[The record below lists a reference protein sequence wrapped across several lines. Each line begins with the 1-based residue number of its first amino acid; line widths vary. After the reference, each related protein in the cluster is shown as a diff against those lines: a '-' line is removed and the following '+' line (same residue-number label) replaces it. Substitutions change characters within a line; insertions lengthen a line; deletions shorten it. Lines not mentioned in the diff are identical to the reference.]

1 MIKKADILVVDDEED
16 IRNLICSILEDE
28 GYETRGALGSKSAY
42 EQIESKQPD
51 LVILDIWLQGSKDDG
66 IEILENIK
74 EQYPLI
80 EVLMISGHGNVETA
94 VSAIKIGAYDFI
106 EKPFKSDRLLLM
118 IRRALENA
126 ALKQENS
133 LLREKAKQLPQEA
146 VDYNML
152 SQKTLSLL
160 ERAAPTNSRVII
172 SGEIGTGKALAARYI
187 HEHSTRSDKPFIVY
201 NCQSDD
207 PVRMEFE
214 LFGQGVDKGLFHQA
228 QNGTVLLDGIDHM
241 PLDIQ
246 GKLAR
251 ILQDNNFS
259 IRMDSGEALANI
271 RFIASSSG
279 DLKKAVSEGKLRED
293 LFYRL
298 NVVHV
303 QMESLRQ
310 QKSEF
315 SSIIEALRQQL
326 FVDTGMK
333 LAAFD
338 DKALEALKAYHWGG
352 NLRQLRNVLEW
363 VAIMTQTQNCD
374 VYNIA
379 HLPPDIV
386 SKKIAP
392 ENDNKQISALE
403 KKEGIDFMAL
413 PLREARE
420 HFERDYLLR
429 QINRFDGNISKTAQF
444 IGMER
449 SALHRKLKILEILA
463 TSEKDAISG

>member
-1 MIKKADILVVDDEED
+1 MKNNVDILVVDDEDD

-28 GYETRGALGSKSAY
+28 GYETRGTSGSKSAY
-42 EQIESKQPD
+42 EQIEKKIPD

-66 IEILENIK
+66 IEILKNIK
-74 EQYPLI
+74 KQNPLI

-118 IRRALENA
+118 IHRALESS
-126 ALKQENS
+126 ALKKENS
-133 LLREKAKQLPQEA
+133 LLREKSKQENQSP
-146 VDYNML
+146 VDYNVL

-160 ERAAPTNSRVII
+160 ERVAPSNSRVII
-172 SGEIGTGKALAARYI
+172 SGEIGTGKSLAARYI
-187 HEHSTRSDKPFIVY
+187 HEHSSRSKKPFIIY
-201 NCQSDD
+201 NCQNDD
-207 PVRMEFE
+207 PARMEAE
-214 LFGQGVDKGLFHQA
+214 LFGHGSDAGLFHQA
-228 QNGTVLLDGIDHM
+228 QNGTVLLEEIDHM

-246 GKLAR
+246 GKFAR

-259 IRMDSGEALANI
+259 IQTDAGAELANI
-271 RFIASSSG
+271 RFMASSSG
-279 DLKKAVSEGKLRED
+279 DIKKAVEDGKLRED

-298 NVVHV
+298 NVVHI
-303 QMESLRQ
+303 QMESLRH

-315 SSIIEALRQQL
+315 SNIVEILRNQL
-326 FVDTGMK
+326 SRETGLK
-333 LAAFD
+333 FAGFS
-338 DKALEALKAYHWGG
+338 DKALDALKAYHWAG

-363 VAIMTQTQNCD
+363 VAIMTQGKDCAVYD
-374 VYNIA
+374 VS
-379 HLPPDIV
+379 HLPSEIAA
-386 SKKIAP
+386 KKMSP
-392 ENDNKQISALE
+392 ENDNKQISIPE
-403 KKEGIDFMAL
+403 KQENIDFMTL

-463 TSEKDAISG
+463 TTEKESASG